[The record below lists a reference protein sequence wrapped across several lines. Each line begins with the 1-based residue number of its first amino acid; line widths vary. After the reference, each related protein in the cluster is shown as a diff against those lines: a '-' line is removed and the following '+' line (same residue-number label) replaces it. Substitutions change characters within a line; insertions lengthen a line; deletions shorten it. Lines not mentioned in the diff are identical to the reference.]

1 MDPEAQ
7 TLILQQDLLVNILSY
22 SEDIGKCAEQISSRI
37 REIIGTKIVAL
48 FEQLPEGRIVL
59 AGVCPE
65 RKKELFEDARLKS
78 FIAKAG
84 ELQKPSFIRPGNG
97 EMGRILAE
105 LSMQESFVIPLR
117 IKEESLGMLVL
128 LDIMDKK
135 GIEQILS
142 GLKDISGLLSLI
154 IRNSFLYRHME
165 DLVDQKTRALKES
178 EQRYRDLFDQANEG
192 LMIMDL
198 EGNIAE
204 ANKAFASMHGY
215 TADEI
220 KKIKIYELNI
230 LKNNS
235 FQIIPSILEKLNR
248 GEPARMEVNHYHKDG
263 RILTLSCTVS
273 RIRISG
279 QEYFFG
285 FHQDI
290 TEKKNEGEEKQKLL
304 QKLHQSQKL
313 ESLGLLAG
321 GLAHDFNNL
330 LGGIMGYIEMATLTS
345 PLNPEA
351 SSYLSTAVSTI
362 TRARGLTQQLLT
374 FAKGG
379 APIKK
384 IESLILFLK
393 ESVEF
398 ALTGSNVK
406 SFFDIPQNLWPCD
419 MDKNQITQVVDNI
432 VINAKQAMADGG
444 RITIRAQNIS
454 FKKNDPPL
462 LEANHYVRIEIID
475 TGIGMPKGI
484 LDKIFDPFFSTKATG
499 HGLGLATCYSII
511 KRHGGAI
518 DVQSEPGKGSTFC
531 LYLPAH
537 SDSVLQTEE
546 PRKACHKGS
555 GTFLVMDDE
564 HVICATVSAMLKTM
578 GYTPVC
584 MENGE
589 KALHYFQEA
598 SLANQAIA
606 GMLFDLTVPG
616 GMGGKEAVL
625 EIRKINQEIPVFV
638 SSGYADDPVMAQ
650 PRQYGFTASI
660 SKPFLRSEFAKLLSQ
675 HMNHATP

>member
-1 MDPEAQ
+1 MDPESQ
-7 TLILQQDLLVNILSY
+7 TLILQQDLLVNILTY
-22 SEDIGKCAEQISSRI
+22 SEDIGKCAQLISSRI

-48 FEQLPEGRIVL
+48 FEQMPEGEIVL
-59 AGVCPE
+59 AGLCPE
-65 RKKELFEDARLKS
+65 RKNELFEDARLKS
-78 FIAKAG
+78 FLVKAA
-84 ELQKPSFIRPGNG
+84 ELKDPSFIRPGIG
-97 EMGRILAE
+97 EMGRILEE

-117 IKEESLGMLVL
+117 IGEDPLGILLL

-154 IRNSFLYRHME
+154 IRNSFLYRNME
-165 DLVDQKTRALKES
+165 ALANQKTRALKES

-192 LMIMDL
+192 LLIMDM

-204 ANKAFASMHGY
+204 VNKAFAALHGY
-215 TADEI
+215 TVDEI
-220 KKIKIYELNI
+220 KKIKITELNV
-230 LKNNS
+230 LKNEALN
-235 FQIIPSILEKLNR
+235 IIPPLIEKLR
-248 GEPARMEVNHYHKDG
+248 KSAPIRIEINHYHKDG
-263 RILTLSCTVS
+263 RILTLQNTVS
-273 RIRISG
+273 LIKIG
-279 QEYFFG
+279 DKEYLFG

-290 TEKKNEGEEKQKLL
+290 TEKKKTEEEKQKLL
-304 QKLHQSQKL
+304 EKLNQSQKL

-330 LGGIMGYIEMATLTS
+330 LGGIMGYIEMASLTS

-384 IESLILFLK
+384 IESLIPFLK

-406 SFFDIPQNLWPCD
+406 SVFDIPQNLWPCD
-419 MDKNQITQVVDNI
+419 MDKNQINQVIDNI

-444 RITIRAQNIS
+444 KITLRAQNIS
-454 FKKNDPPL
+454 LKKNEHPL
-462 LEANHYVRIEIID
+462 LEANPYVRIQITD

-484 LDKIFDPFFSTKATG
+484 LDKIFTPFFSTKATG

-511 KRHGGAI
+511 KRHGGSI
-518 DVQSEPGKGSTFC
+518 DVESKPGKGTTFC

-537 SDSVLQTEE
+537 TDSVLKPTE

-555 GTFLVMDDE
+555 GIFLIMDDE
-564 HVICATVSAMLKTM
+564 RLICETVSAMLKTM

-584 MENGE
+584 TENGE
-589 KALHYFQEA
+589 KALRYFQEA
-598 SLANQAIA
+598 ALASQPLA
-606 GMLFDLTVPG
+606 GMIFDLTIPG

-625 EIRKINQEIPVFV
+625 EIRKVNKEIPVFV
-638 SSGYADDPVMAQ
+638 YSGYADDPVMAQ

-675 HMNHATP
+675 HMNHDSP